1 MKKIPLNHG
10 EFALVDDADFNFLNQ
25 WRWRLNN
32 KGYATRT
39 EYLGGGRK
47 NEKQRNISMHAL
59 INGTPKG
66 FHTDHINRNKLDN
79 RRKNLRTATC
89 SQNVLN
95 SKLSRANTS
104 GYKGV
109 SWYQNAWV
117 AEIKVNRKK
126 IYLGRFKKITNAIK
140 ARKRAEKIYNLI

>member
-47 NEKQRNISMHAL
+47 NEKQRNI
-59 INGTPKG
+59 
-66 FHTDHINRNKLDN
+66 
-79 RRKNLRTATC
+79 
-89 SQNVLN
+89 
-95 SKLSRANTS
+95 
-104 GYKGV
+104 
-109 SWYQNAWV
+109 
-117 AEIKVNRKK
+117 
-126 IYLGRFKKITNAIK
+126 
-140 ARKRAEKIYNLI
+140 